1 MAKLKS
7 VASTVGAEECAGS
20 ARQIARS
27 PMKLL
32 VRVVE
37 ARGLLAVHLNGT
49 SDPFVKLQLG
59 KRRAKTAVVKK
70 NLAPVWDEEFS
81 FLVGDVTEELAVSV
95 LNEDKYFSNDHLG
108 RVKVPLSQ
116 VMDTDGLS
124 LGTAWYQL
132 QPRSS
137 KSKRKCRGEIC
148 LRISLST
155 RTHMSEE
162 LHHLPR
168 PTSDGI
174 SSSSDRSIGTKRGAL
189 STTNSYID
197 LSAVASLDR
206 GSQSSFERS
215 ADSFVDQPPRSSI
228 EQAVTEPGTAAET
241 DAMAN
246 TSSMVEV
253 LSRYFF
259 RKPVDAAVPSVVSD
273 AESVVDQSPE
283 PKVCSEERESP
294 ENGTPP
300 ESTLDE
306 LLKIMESKDQGA
318 EMPAKLSNGVLVDES
333 YVTAPAGLNSLLFSP
348 NSDFWPAVAEL
359 QGTSGFQIE
368 SWKIDSNDGCLRR
381 TLTYIKA
388 ASKLVKA
395 CKATEEQKY
404 LKASGNSFAVLS
416 IVSTPDV
423 PCGNCFKIEIL
434 YCITPGPQLSSEEQI
449 AHLTV
454 SWRINFVQSTMI
466 KGMIENGAK
475 QGMSEG
481 YAQFSEVL
489 SQKFKVAELDDANA
503 SKAKILASLHTQ
515 KEPSWRLIVC
525 FLGNFTFIV
534 SVIVGLYIIAHL
546 HLSKPKAMNGL
557 EYFGI
562 DLPDSIGEVV
572 VCAVLILQGQNIMK
586 VMKRF
591 LNAWKQR
598 GSDHGVK
605 AHGDGW
611 ILTVA
616 LIEGS
621 GIIAGGSSGLFD
633 LYAVFTCNAKRK
645 TSSIKFHT
653 SDPKWNEIF
662 EFDAMDDPPSRMDV
676 AIHDSNQSD
685 GDPIGHAEVNFLKS
699 SLSDLTDIWV
709 PLDGKCDPASNP
721 KLHLRIFLNNSRGT
735 EVVMNYLSKM
745 GKEVGKK
752 INLRS
757 AQTNSAFRKL
767 FNLPPEEFLI
777 DDFTCH
783 LKRKMPL
790 QGRLFFSPRIIGFYS
805 NIFGHKTKF
814 FFLWEDVDDIQVI
827 PPTLSIGSP
836 SLMVILRKDRG
847 SEAKHGAKGTDN
859 NGRLKF
865 HFQSFVSFGDAHRII
880 MGIWKMRSPGP
891 EQKGEIIEE
900 SELKELPAE
909 ESGSLFSH
917 EDVKMSEIFSS
928 VLYVDVESLMEMFSG
943 GQLEHKVMQ
952 KTGCID
958 YSSTEWE
965 LINRNIYQRQIN
977 YKFDKALSRSGGE
990 ASTTQQ
996 KYALVNQDGWAIEEV
1011 MTLQGVLLGDYFSLQ
1026 LKYHMA
1032 NVLAK
1037 PNTCSV
1043 QVLLGIAWLK
1053 STKQQ
1058 KKVTKNIMSNTSNR
1072 LKELF
1077 SEVEKDLT
1085 ARNGTLLNAYT
1096 NPYYSLYDSSITH
1109 SYIEP
1114 ALNQC
1119 QERKCI

>member
-790 QGRLFFSPRIIGFYS
+790 Q
-805 NIFGHKTKF
+805 
-814 FFLWEDVDDIQVI
+814 VI

-1011 MTLQGVLLGDYFSLQ
+1011 MTLQGVLLGDYFSN
-1026 LKYHMA
+1026 
-1032 NVLAK
+1032 NVDYK
-1037 PNTCSV
+1037 FVPN
-1043 QVLLGIAWLK
+1043 
-1053 STKQQ
+1053 
-1058 KKVTKNIMSNTSNR
+1058 
-1072 LKELF
+1072 
-1077 SEVEKDLT
+1077 
-1085 ARNGTLLNAYT
+1085 
-1096 NPYYSLYDSSITH
+1096 SS
-1109 SYIEP
+1109 S
-1114 ALNQC
+1114 
-1119 QERKCI
+1119 

>member
-1 MAKLKS
+1 MTKLKS
-7 VASTVGAEECAGS
+7 LASTVGKEERAGS
-20 ARQIARS
+20 ARQIAAAPPPP

-37 ARGLLAVHLNGT
+37 ARGLLAVHLNGS

-59 KRRAKTAVVKK
+59 KRRAKTAVIKK
-70 NLAPVWDEEFS
+70 TLAPVWDEEFS
-81 FLVGDVTEELAVSV
+81 FLVGDAAEDLSVSV
-95 LNEDKYFSNDHLG
+95 LNEDKYFTNDLLG
-108 RVKVPLSQ
+108 KVKVPLSK
-116 VMDTDGLS
+116 VMEAEDLS

-132 QPRSS
+132 QP
-137 KSKRKCRGEIC
+137 KSKKSKKKERGEIC

-155 RTHMSEE
+155 RAHVSEE
-162 LHHLPR
+162 SHNLPH

-174 SSSSDRSIGTKRGAL
+174 ASSSDRSIGYKDAPL
-189 STTNSYID
+189 STSNSYID
-197 LSAVASLDR
+197 MSALASLDPSSQ
-206 GSQSSFERS
+206 GSMEQSGDG
-215 ADSFVDQPPRSSI
+215 AVDQPPRTSI
-228 EQAVTEPGTAAET
+228 DHAVTEPGTT
-241 DAMAN
+241 VGNDAMVN
-246 TSSMVEV
+246 TSSVVEV

-259 RKPVDAAVPSVVSD
+259 GKPVDTAAPSLVASD
-273 AESVVDQSPE
+273 AESVVEQSEE
-283 PKVCSEERESP
+283 PKVCSEGRESP
-294 ENGTPP
+294 ANVTAS
-300 ESTLDE
+300 ESNLDE
-306 LLKIMESKDQGA
+306 LLKIMESKDQGC
-318 EMPAKLSNGVLVDES
+318 EMPAKLANGVLVDES
-333 YVTAPAGLNSLLFSP
+333 YVIAPAGLNSLLFSP

-368 SWKIDSNDGCLRR
+368 PWKIDSNDGCLRR
-381 TLTYIKA
+381 TLSYIKA

-404 LKASGNSFAVLS
+404 LKAAGNSFAVFS

-423 PCGNCFKIEIL
+423 PCGTCFKIEIL
-434 YCITPGPQLSSEEQI
+434 YCITPGPQLSSEEQT

-489 SQKFKVAELDDANA
+489 SQRFKVAELDDAN
-503 SKAKILASLHTQ
+503 SNKAKILASLHTH
-515 KEPSWRLIVC
+515 KEPSWRLIVR
-525 FLGNFTFIV
+525 FLGNFTFIF
-534 SVIVGLYIIAHL
+534 SVIIGLYVIAHL
-546 HLSKPKAMNGL
+546 HLSRPKALNGL

-572 VCAVLILQGQNIMK
+572 VCAVLILQGQTILK
-586 VMKRF
+586 VIKRF

-611 ILTVA
+611 LLTVA
-616 LIEGS
+616 LIEGT
-621 GIIAGGSSGLFD
+621 GIISAGSSQLFD
-633 LYAVFTCNAKRK
+633 LYAVFTCNTKRK

-662 EFDAMDDPPSRMDV
+662 EFDAMDDPPSRMEV
-676 AIHDSNQSD
+676 AIHDSNQLD
-685 GDPIGHAEVNFLKS
+685 EAPICHAELNFLKS
-699 SLSDLTDIWV
+699 NLSDLTDIWV

-735 EVVMNYLSKM
+735 EVVLNYLSKM
-745 GKEVGKK
+745 GNEVGKK

-757 AQTNSAFRKL
+757 AQTNLAFRKL

-790 QGRLFFSPRIIGFYS
+790 QGRIFFSPRIIGFYS

-814 FFLWEDVDDIQVI
+814 FFLWDDVDDIQVI

-847 SEAKHGAKGTDN
+847 SEAKNGAKATDHH
-859 NGRLKF
+859 GRLKF
-865 HFQSFVSFGDAHRII
+865 HFQSFVSFNDAHRII
-880 MGIWKMRSPGP
+880 MGIWKMRSPGQ
-891 EQKGEIIEE
+891 EQKGEVIEE
-900 SELKELPAE
+900 SEPKELLAE
-909 ESGSLFSH
+909 ECGSLFTH

-928 VLYVDVESLMEMFSG
+928 VLSVDVESLMEMFSG

-952 KTGCID
+952 KTGCLD

-965 LINRNIYQRQIN
+965 HVNRNIYKRQIS
-977 YKFDKALSRSGGE
+977 YKFDKALSRYGGE

-996 KYALVNQDGWAIEEV
+996 KYALVNQEGWTIEEL
-1011 MTLQGVLLGDYFSLQ
+1011 MTLQGVLLGDYFNLQ

-1032 NVLAK
+1032 NIPSK

-1058 KKVTKNIMSNTSNR
+1058 KKITKNIMSNTSNR

-1077 SEVEKDLT
+1077 SEVVKDLT
-1085 ARNGTLLNAYT
+1085 SRNGG
-1096 NPYYSLYDSSITH
+1096 S
-1109 SYIEP
+1109 
-1114 ALNQC
+1114 
-1119 QERKCI
+1119 